1 MLRTDKRTYTL
12 TLVEPML
19 GTVPKDREIYATYI
33 ASKAPDGAADDEV
46 ETVTEDLEA
55 KGWTGFHSD
64 DNGLFVYDYLVKGFL
79 KEAGNTL
86 KEQLSVKALR
96 SKLDQFVFVAP
107 RRLYLLDPDGAV
119 KTTPDHVV
127 ERPLRAM
134 TCQSRPFRCCGS
146 RDAAPVHRDHAPQQR
161 AFVGSARDHPRLRPV
176 QSPRAVPQRRVR
188 AASPG
193 SQTPQ
198 RNRRVVSRPVE
209 YCHVQLSTVTSSSAS
224 VS

>member
-107 RRLYLLDPDGAV
+107 RPVA
-119 KTTPDHVV
+119 
-127 ERPLRAM
+127 LRGI
-134 TCQSRPFRCCGS
+134 Q
-146 RDAAPVHRDHAPQQR
+146 
-161 AFVGSARDHPRLRPV
+161 
-176 QSPRAVPQRRVR
+176 VR
-188 AASPG
+188 
-193 SQTPQ
+193 
-198 RNRRVVSRPVE
+198 
-209 YCHVQLSTVTSSSAS
+209 
-224 VS
+224 